1 MSSTEL
7 RRFMTLLETAWDDDD
22 PDGLDPDP
30 EAEPEE
36 PDWSHLPPSRIVRQL
51 APRLA
56 ASAQAV
62 YDRWDQSDPDLDDLN
77 GGGICHL
84 IAEKMAEILGEA
96 DVPVSTVSSNH
107 EQHVYCIGQF
117 QDGVYE
123 IDIHHSVYE
132 TGGGF
137 TWTKLPEVT
146 FDPSDVTLYRL
157 SPDPADIE
165 QYVEEW

>member
-7 RRFMTLLETAWDDDD
+7 RRYLTLLETAWDDEE
-22 PDGLDPDP
+22 PEGLDPDTD
-30 EAEPEE
+30 PEE
-36 PDWSHLPPSRIVRQL
+36 PDYSHLPSSRIVRQL

-56 ASAQAV
+56 AVAQEV
-62 YDRWDQSDPDLDDLN
+62 YDAWDQNPETDELN

-84 IAEKMAEILGEA
+84 IAEKMANILGEA

-132 TGGGF
+132 RGGGF
-137 TWTKLPEVT
+137 TWTKLPDVT
-146 FDPSDVTLYRL
+146 FDPSDVTIYRL
-157 SPDPADIE
+157 SDDPADIE